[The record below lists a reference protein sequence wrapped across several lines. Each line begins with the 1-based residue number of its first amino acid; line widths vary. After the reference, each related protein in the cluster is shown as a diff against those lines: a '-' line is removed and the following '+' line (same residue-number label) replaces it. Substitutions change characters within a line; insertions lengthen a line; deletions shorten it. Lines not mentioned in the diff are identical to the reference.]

1 MDEPTLGFTTPGGD
15 IQLNRVAAY
24 IFLAALVMIISR
36 LLS

>member
-24 IFLAALVMIISR
+24 IFLAALIMIAAK